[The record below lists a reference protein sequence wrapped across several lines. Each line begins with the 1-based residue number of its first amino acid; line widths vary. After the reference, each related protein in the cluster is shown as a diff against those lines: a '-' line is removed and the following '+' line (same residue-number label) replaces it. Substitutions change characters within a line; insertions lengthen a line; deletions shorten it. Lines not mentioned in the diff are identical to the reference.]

1 VQLAGVVPVV
11 LMCRAI
17 GRTPG
22 AYYAWR
28 RRSDGRR
35 ARANRRLLV
44 EVRAIHEASG
54 RTYGSPRVWAE
65 LRARGHVCSRK
76 RVARLM
82 RQERIRAAAHRR
94 RRPCADR
101 VHDWPPAPNVVA
113 RDFGI
118 GAPDRVWLSDI
129 TYIPT
134 GEGWLYLGLT
144 MDLYSRRIVG
154 WAAASLRDRRL
165 TLAAL
170 EMALG
175 RRRPDGELVHHSDR
189 GGQYACWDYTTKLK
203 RHGIVASMSR
213 TGNPYDNAPMESFIR
228 TLKVELI
235 HRRRFETREEA
246 RTAIASYIELFYNCR
261 RRHSALGYLS
271 PAEYE
276 AKGAIPA

>member
-1 VQLAGVVPVV
+1 VD

-17 GRTPG
+17 DRTPG

-35 ARANRRLLV
+35 ARANRRLVL
-44 EVRAIHEASG
+44 EIRAVHEASG
-54 RTYGSPRVWAE
+54 RTYGSPRVHAE
-65 LRARGHVCSRK
+65 LRARGIRCGRN

-82 RQERIRAAAHRR
+82 RRAGLRAVACRR
-94 RRPCADR
+94 RRPGIERA
-101 VHDWPPAPNVVA
+101 HGWPPAPNVLG
-113 RDFGI
+113 RDFGVA
-118 GAPDRVWLSDI
+118 APDRVWLSDI
-129 TYIPT
+129 TYVPT

-175 RRRPDGELVHHSDR
+175 RRRPGAELVHHSDQ
-189 GGQYACWDYTTKLK
+189 GGQYACWDYAALLR

-213 TGNPYDNAPMESFIR
+213 RGNPHDNAPMESLIR
-228 TLKVELI
+228 TLKVELVS
-235 HRRRFETREEA
+235 RRRFETREEA
-246 RTAIASYIELFYNCR
+246 RTAIANYIELFYNCR

-276 AKGAIPA
+276 ARRAIPA

>member
-1 VQLAGVVPVV
+1 MQLAGVVPVN

-17 GRTPG
+17 GRTRG

-44 EVRAIHEASG
+44 EIRAVHEASG
-54 RTYGSPRVWAE
+54 RTYGSPRVHAE
-65 LRARGHVCSRK
+65 LRAKGLLCSRK

-82 RQERIRAAAHRR
+82 RQARVRAVTYRR
-94 RRPCADR
+94 RRPRADR
-101 VHDWPPAPNVVA
+101 AHDWPPAPNVVA
-113 RDFGI
+113 RDFGT

-129 TYIPT
+129 TYVPT
-134 GEGWLYLGLT
+134 AEGWLYVGLT

-154 WAAASLRDRRL
+154 WAAAALRDRRL
-165 TLAAL
+165 TVSAL
-170 EMALG
+170 SMALG
-175 RRRPDGELVHHSDR
+175 RRRPDRELVHHSDR
-189 GGQYACWDYTTKLK
+189 GGQYACWDYTALLR
-203 RHGIVASMSR
+203 RHGIKMSMSR
-213 TGNPYDNAPMESFIR
+213 RGNPHDNAPMESFIR

-235 HRRRFETREEA
+235 HRRRFDTREEA

-276 AKGAIPA
+276 TQRTIPA

>member
-1 VQLAGVVPVV
+1 
-11 LMCRAI
+11 MCGAI

-35 ARANRRLLV
+35 AGANRRLLV
-44 EVRAIHEASG
+44 EVRAVHEASG
-54 RTYGSPRVWAE
+54 RTYGSPRVHAE
-65 LRARGHVCSRK
+65 LRARGVRCGRN

-82 RQERIRAAAHRR
+82 RRAGLRAVACRR
-94 RRPCADR
+94 RRPGIER
-101 VHDWPPAPNVVA
+101 SHGWPPAPNVLA
-113 RDFGI
+113 RDFGVA
-118 GAPDRVWLSDI
+118 APDRVWLSDI
-129 TYIPT
+129 TYILT

-144 MDLYSRRIVG
+144 MDLYSRRVVG
-154 WAAASLRDRRL
+154 WSVAPLRDRRL

-175 RRRPDGELVHHSDR
+175 RRRPGAELVHHSDQ
-189 GGQYACWDYTTKLK
+189 GGQYACWDYVELLR

-213 TGNPYDNAPMESFIR
+213 KGNPYDNAPMESFIR

-235 HRRRFETREEA
+235 HRSRFETREEA
-246 RTAIASYIELFYNCR
+246 RTAIANYIELFYNCR

-276 AKGAIPA
+276 AQRAIPA